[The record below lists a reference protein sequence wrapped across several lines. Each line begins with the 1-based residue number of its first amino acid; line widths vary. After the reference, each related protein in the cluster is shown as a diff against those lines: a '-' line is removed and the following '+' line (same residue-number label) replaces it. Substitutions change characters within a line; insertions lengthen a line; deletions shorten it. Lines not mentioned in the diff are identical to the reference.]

1 MQMADNVIDGGMVI
15 VGAGETGARAA
26 RALREEGWDGAI
38 TLIGEEAH
46 PPYERPPLSKD
57 VIKSIEELAP
67 KVALSIEE
75 MADLSIDHLPRRCA
89 VGIDRDVSEVRLDD
103 GMRVGYHRL
112 LLATGAE
119 ARRLPLAGEG
129 AGRVLYL
136 RRHDEALAIRNAFG
150 PGKRAIIIGGG
161 FIGLEL
167 AASAAERG
175 AKVTLL
181 EAAPRI
187 LTRGVPAELAEL
199 LAARHRAA
207 GVDLRTNV
215 RIERVDNDAVVL
227 ADGSRVP
234 YDVAVAGVG
243 AVPRTDLAE
252 AAGLAVENGI
262 KVDATLMTEDPNIF
276 AAGDCCCYVHPLYD
290 GRRLRLEAWRNAHD
304 QGALVARNMQDFGEE
319 ITAVPWFWS
328 DQYELCLQIAGLA
341 DAGTR
346 IVSRDLGEGA
356 VLLFHLAE
364 DGRLVAASG
373 LGNLGRIGREIRLA
387 EMLIDRRAK
396 PDPAQLADPE
406 VKLKALV
413 KG

>member
-1 MQMADNVIDGGMVI
+1 MTGSAIDGGMVI

-26 RALREEGWDGAI
+26 RALREEGWDGPI

-57 VIKSIEELAP
+57 VISSLEELAP
-67 KVALSIEE
+67 KLALSPDE
-75 MADLSIDHLPRRCA
+75 MVDLAIDHLPGRCA
-89 VGIDRDVSEVRLDD
+89 VAIARDAARVRLDD
-103 GMRVGYHRL
+103 GTVVAYHRL

-136 RRHDEALAIRNAFG
+136 RRHDEALAIRGAFG
-150 PGKRAIIIGGG
+150 AGKRVVVIGGG
-161 FIGLEL
+161 YIGLEL
-167 AASAAERG
+167 AASAAGRG
-175 AKVTLL
+175 AQVVLL

-187 LTRGVPAELAEL
+187 LTRGVPAELAER

-207 GVDLRTNV
+207 GVDLRTGV
-215 RIERVDNDAVVL
+215 RLERVDADTVVL
-227 ADGSRVP
+227 VDGSRIPCDAV
-234 YDVAVAGVG
+234 VAGVG

-252 AAGLAVENGI
+252 SAGLAVDNGI
-262 KVDATLMTEDPNIF
+262 VVDATLMTEDPAIF
-276 AAGDCCCYVHPLYD
+276 AAGDCCSYLHPLYE
-290 GRRLRLEAWRNAHD
+290 GRRVRLEAWRNAHD
-304 QGALVARNMQDFGEE
+304 QGALVARNMLDFGEE
-319 ITAVPWFWS
+319 IGAVPWFWS

-341 DAGTR
+341 DAGTT
-346 IVSRDLGEGA
+346 IVTRDLGDGA
-356 VLLFHLAE
+356 VLLFHLAA

-373 LGNLGRIGREIRLA
+373 LGALGRVGREIRLA
-387 EMLIDRRAK
+387 EMLIERRAA

-406 VKLKALV
+406 VKLKALL